1 MEYNYLNRTK
11 LTDLKDLK
19 KVAFERNEA
28 IDNFCKENIV
38 SSVRTAGAEHRERS
52 AAKQLGNLNKGPL
65 LDMAMEIWKE
75 YELCRQFVR
84 KTIEFCDNFRESE
97 PEPDPV
103 LVSSQSQEK
112 FDKHLGD
119 IEQKLYDWGKQIT
132 SEMKEILEK
141 EIPTA
146 LPQVTKDAVKEISTN
161 TKFMKPW
168 NELFKKS
175 QGELKEEANKTF
187 RATLKTAL
195 NESQQEIISK
205 VQQKHDVDMFERD
218 RRVCNF
224 VIDNC
229 EESNAAHAPDR
240 LKHDIEFV
248 KSVTGIDDTR
258 DIVKCVRAG
267 PKMDPGTGEMRTS
280 RPIIVTVKSPDIAK
294 QLHGYGNGKKVIS
307 KSKCWWINPDLTQA
321 ERRANFNARQQRRI
335 RLKSNGLTN

>member
-1 MEYNYLNRTK
+1 MAFVPYNYLNGTK

-19 KVAFERNEA
+19 KVSFDRNKA
-28 IDNFCKENIV
+28 IDNFFNENI
-38 SSVRTAGAEHRERS
+38 SPTARTAGAHHREKSVDR
-52 AAKQLGNLNKGPL
+52 QLGKLNKGPL
-65 LDMAMEIWKE
+65 LDMAMKIWKE

-84 KTIEFCDNFRESE
+84 KTIEFCDNFCE
-97 PEPDPV
+97 PEPKSDPV
-103 LVSSQSQEK
+103 VVSSQSQEK

-119 IEQKLYDWGKQIT
+119 IEQKLSDWGKQIT
-132 SEMKEILEK
+132 SEMKGILEK

-146 LPQVTKDAVKEISTN
+146 LPQVTKDAVIEISTN

-224 VIDNC
+224 VIENC
-229 EESNAAHAPDR
+229 EESNAPHAPDR

-248 KSVTGIDDTR
+248 KSVTGIDDS

-267 PKMDPGTGEMRTS
+267 PKKDPETGEMRTS

-335 RLKSNGLTN
+335 RLKSIK